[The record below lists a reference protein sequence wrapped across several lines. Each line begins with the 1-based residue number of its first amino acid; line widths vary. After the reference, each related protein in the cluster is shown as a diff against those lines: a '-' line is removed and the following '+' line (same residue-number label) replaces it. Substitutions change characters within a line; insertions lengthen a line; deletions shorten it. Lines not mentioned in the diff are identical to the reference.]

1 MARSVAKARRC
12 FCRRENNPKNVEKE
26 KILEIENG
34 FFDRRELIRRLENV
48 DITIP
53 KAKKEE

>member
-1 MARSVAKARRC
+1 M
-12 FCRRENNPKNVEKE
+12 EKE
-26 KILEIENG
+26 KILEIEDE